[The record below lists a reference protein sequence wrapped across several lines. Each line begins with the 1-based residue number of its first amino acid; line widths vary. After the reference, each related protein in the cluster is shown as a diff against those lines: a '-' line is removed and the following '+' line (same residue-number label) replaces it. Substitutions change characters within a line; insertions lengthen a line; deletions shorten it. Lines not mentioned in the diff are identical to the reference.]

1 MAALRAEMWRAYL
14 FQDVEVRL
22 IQQWQ
27 DPYGRP
33 MVRIETI
40 NEDESRAESMLEDI
54 FLAGASP
61 IAADG

>member
-1 MAALRAEMWRAYL
+1 MAALRAEMWRTYL

-40 NEDESRAESMLEDI
+40 NEDESRAESMPEDI